1 MSLGCFLVFVFS
13 FPPFGVCRG
22 RNLSV
27 DEKVGQ
33 RMDGNGSP
41 CGSLPLDMIRC
52 YMKQLENSACASSWL
67 LPEVD
72 VL

>member
-1 MSLGCFLVFVFS
+1 M
-13 FPPFGVCRG
+13 G

-72 VL
+72 VI